1 MSAAKLPPV
10 AHVTMPG
17 ASAPQPVAVVRAPD
31 APPDA
36 PPVIVALPE
45 KRKPGRPR
53 GSKSA
58 HVKAREAALA
68 AAMGAVEFGN
78 VADSLDLLRAVMR
91 SPAVPLQDRMRA
103 ALALASFDAAKLAP
117 APAPRPPDEN
127 LARRLEE
134 AMRRTGRGGPSS
146 APSELTPKQRAEL
159 EAMLR

>member
-1 MSAAKLPPV
+1 MSAAKLPPI

-17 ASAPQPVAVVRAPD
+17 ASAPQPVAMVSAPD

-45 KRKPGRPR
+45 KRKPGRPK
-53 GSKSA
+53 GSKSR
-58 HVKAREAALA
+58 HVREREAALA

-91 SPAVPLQDRMRA
+91 SPAVPLQERMRA

-117 APAPRPPDEN
+117 VPPPPPPN
-127 LARRLEE
+127 PSLAQRLAE
-134 AMRRTGRGGPSS
+134 AFARTGRGPASS
-146 APSELTPKQRAEL
+146 APTSLTPEEQAEL

>member
-10 AHVTMPG
+10 AHVKMPG

-45 KRKPGRPR
+45 KRKPGRPK
-53 GSKSA
+53 GSRSK
-58 HVKAREAALA
+58 HVLAREAALA
-68 AAMGAVEFGN
+68 AAMGEVAFGD
-78 VADSLDLLRAVMR
+78 VGDSLDLLRRVMR

-117 APAPRPPDEN
+117 VAPPREADN
-127 LARRLEE
+127 GLAKRLEE
-134 AMRRTGRGGPSS
+134 AFRRTGRGWPSS
-146 APSELTPKQRAEL
+146 APTELTPEQQAEL